1 MPVKTLH
8 TLLVIS
14 DNTIRNMARQDR
26 FLKEF
31 PFLKSLANAEK
42 PPERKAGCGSCRK
55 GNIRVSEIFGA
66 AKRTLAAL
74 PSSKKGTL
82 KKLLGAKQVRVI
94 YKHGKKTT
102 SLTF

>member
-1 MPVKTLH
+1 MAAQTLH

-14 DNTIRNMARQDR
+14 DNTIRHMAKQDR

-31 PFLKSLANAEK
+31 PFLKSLANAEA
-42 PPERKAGCGSCRK
+42 PGRRPGCSRCRK

-74 PSSKKGTL
+74 PPAKKGVL
-82 KKLLGAKQVRVI
+82 KKLLGAKQVRVV
-94 YKHGKKTT
+94 YKQGKQTK

>member
-1 MPVKTLH
+1 MVAKTLH

-14 DNTIRNMARQDR
+14 DNTIRNMAKQAR

-31 PFLKSLANAEK
+31 PFLKSLANAERA
-42 PPERKAGCGSCRK
+42 PSRTSGCGGCRK
-55 GNIRVSEIFGA
+55 GNLRVSEIFGA

-74 PSSKKGTL
+74 PPVKKGML
-82 KKLLGAKQVRVI
+82 KKLLGAKQVRVV